1 MSDEIGSGT
10 GERGIFYWNKETK
23 MLERKSTAEKKQEV
37 NAPFV
42 IKDEI
47 IGGIESMVTGRMHY
61 SKSTLRREYKAHGMI
76 EKGNDRAP
84 IPKGPTREEHYRDIR
99 EDTEKA
105 YYDLKYDRVPLTER
119 EKHQCEMENR
129 ELQKLKRRH

>member
-1 MSDEIGSGT
+1 MSEDLKDAT
-10 GERGIFYWNKETK
+10 GERGLFYWNRETK
-23 MLERKSTAEKKQEV
+23 MLERKPIQKKQEV
-37 NAPFV
+37 NAPYV
-42 IKDEI
+42 LRDEI
-47 IGGIESMVTGRMHY
+47 LGGIESMVTGRTHY

-76 EKGNDRAP
+76 EKGNDRAAK
-84 IPKGPTREEHYRDIR
+84 PKGMTEEERYKDIR

-129 ELQKLKRRH
+129 ELQRMRRR

>member
-1 MSDEIGSGT
+1 MSDDELKGGT
-10 GERGIFYWNKETK
+10 GERGLFYWNRETK
-23 MLERKSTAEKKQEV
+23 MLERRAVAPKPVV

-47 IGGIESMVTGRMHY
+47 IGGIESLVTGKMHY

-84 IPKGPTREEHYRDIR
+84 KPKGPTAEEHYRDIR

-105 YYDLKYDRVPLTER
+105 YYDLKYDRVPLTEK
-119 EKHQCEMENR
+119 EKHQCEMERR
-129 ELQKLKRRH
+129 ELEKLKRRH

>member
-1 MSDEIGSGT
+1 MSDDLKDGT
-10 GERGIFYWNKETK
+10 GERGLFYWNRETR
-23 MLERKSTAEKKQEV
+23 MLERRVTAPKPVV

-84 IPKGPTREEHYRDIR
+84 KPKGPTREEHYRDIR

-105 YYDLKYDRVPLTER
+105 YYDLKYDRVPLTEK
-119 EKHQCEMENR
+119 EKHQCEMERR
-129 ELQKLKRRH
+129 ELEKLKRRH

>member
-1 MSDEIGSGT
+1 MFWYFWGRVLFVDPLADEI
-10 GERGIFYWNKETK
+10 
-23 MLERKSTAEKKQEV
+23 L
-37 NAPFV
+37 
-42 IKDEI
+42 
-47 IGGIESMVTGRMHY
+47 GGIESMVTGRIHY

-76 EKGNDRAP
+76 EKGNDRAAKP
-84 IPKGPTREEHYRDIR
+84 RGMTEEERYRDIR

-129 ELQKLKRRH
+129 ELQRMRRR